1 MYYETYD
8 EVECQ
13 FQKLTSCEES
23 DKTGYEPSFNLV
35 FQKENEDINNIAI
48 TGGFGS
54 GKSRVIKT
62 YEKHNARKNFIH
74 VSFAHFDGVEGEGS
88 KDNYEID
95 IERKIINQLVQQ
107 ISPKEI
113 SDSGFRIK
121 RTLSK
126 SCGYWL

>member
-35 FQKENEDINNIAI
+35 FQKGNEDINNIAI

-62 YEKHNARKNFIH
+62 
-74 VSFAHFDGVEGEGS
+74 
-88 KDNYEID
+88 
-95 IERKIINQLVQQ
+95 
-107 ISPKEI
+107 
-113 SDSGFRIK
+113 
-121 RTLSK
+121 
-126 SCGYWL
+126 SCFVCTF